1 MESASEERGRH
12 LALIDDDDELR
23 AIVRKVAEA
32 CGWQVADFPNGTAFF
47 SAVAREF
54 QPDLIMLDMVM
65 PDMDG
70 IETIGALGASSLR
83 CPIILMT
90 GRLPLY
96 TQVAEELGRA
106 RDLNIVK
113 TLQKPFS
120 LSELR
125 TLLESSGPASGA

>member
-1 MESASEERGRH
+1 MESASGERGRH

-23 AIVRKVAEA
+23 ALVRKVAES
-32 CGWQVADFPNGTAFF
+32 CGWEVVDFPNGTAFF
-47 SAVAREF
+47 SAVARDF
-54 QPDLIMLDMVM
+54 RPDLIMLDMVM

-106 RDLNIVK
+106 RDLNIAK
-113 TLQKPFS
+113 TLQKPLS

-125 TLLESSGPASGA
+125 SLLDRSGPASEA